1 MKKIRALI
9 VDDEPLAREG
19 IAALLELDPGVEIAG
34 MCGDGRSALEEIRT
48 LRPDLVFL
56 DVQMP
61 ELGGIELLA
70 ELPPAERPA
79 VVFVTA
85 YDHYA
90 VEAFE
95 QHAVDYLVK
104 PFRPARFADSLERAK
119 VQLRQ
124 ADTAEA
130 QRKSEELLQI
140 LRRMEAGGAAARPA
154 PPTPAPGAAA
164 ARLVFKVDG
173 EHLFLEPAGIA
184 WVEAQNEFVKL
195 RVGNQTYRV
204 RDTLQAVEQRLA
216 AGPFVRIH
224 RSFIVNTGH
233 IRKITPTLYG
243 DHDVLMNDG
252 TKLRLSRN
260 FRDRLKVLLGSAT
273 G

>member
-1 MKKIRALI
+1 MKKIRTLI
-9 VDDEPLAREG
+9 IDDEPLAREG
-19 IAALLELDPGVEIAG
+19 IAALLERDAGVEIAG
-34 MCGDGRSALEEIRT
+34 TCGDGRSALAEIRAR
-48 LRPDLVFL
+48 RPDLVFL

-61 ELGGIELLA
+61 ELGGLELLA
-70 ELPPAERPA
+70 ELPAAERPA

-90 VEAFE
+90 VQAFE
-95 QHAVDYLVK
+95 QHAVDYIVK
-104 PFRPARFADSLERAK
+104 PFRPARFAAALARAK
-119 VQLRQ
+119 EQLRL
-124 ADTAEA
+124 ADTAAA
-130 QRKSEELLQI
+130 QRKSGELLEL
-140 LRRMEAGGAAARPA
+140 LRRMEAGAAAERPA
-154 PPTPAPGAAA
+154 APAAGPVPAA

-173 EHLFLEPAGIA
+173 EHLFLEPASIA

-195 RVGNQTYRV
+195 RVGPQTYRV

-233 IRKITPTLYG
+233 IKKITPTLYG

-260 FRDRLKVLLGSAT
+260 FRDKLKVLLGSAAD
-273 G
+273 

>member
-34 MCGDGRSALEEIRT
+34 TCGDGRSALAEIRSQ
-48 LRPDLVFL
+48 RPDLVFL

-61 ELGGIELLA
+61 ELGGLELLA
-70 ELPPAERPA
+70 ALPAEERPA

-90 VEAFE
+90 VQAFE

-104 PFRPARFADSLERAK
+104 PFRPARFAASLDRAK
-119 VQLRQ
+119 AQLRL

-130 QRKSEELLQI
+130 RKKSGELLDL
-140 LRRMEAGGAAARPA
+140 LRRMEAVGAPPRPA
-154 PPTPAPGAAA
+154 APAPASAAAA
-164 ARLVFKVDG
+164 ARVVFKVDG
-173 EHLFLEPAGIA
+173 EHLFLEPASIA

-195 RVGNQTYRV
+195 RVGTQTYRV

-216 AGPFVRIH
+216 SGPFVRIH

-233 IRKITPTLYG
+233 IKKITPTLYG

-260 FRDRLKVLLGSAT
+260 FRDKLKVLLGSAT

>member
-1 MKKIRALI
+1 MKKIRTLI

-19 IAALLELDPGVEIAG
+19 IAALLELDPEVEIAG
-34 MCGDGRSALEEIRT
+34 TCADGRSALAEIRGH
-48 LRPDLVFL
+48 RPDLVFL

-61 ELGGIELLA
+61 ELGGLELLA
-70 ELPPAERPA
+70 QLPEAERPA

-85 YDHYA
+85 YDQYA
-90 VEAFE
+90 VQAFD

-104 PFRPARFADSLERAK
+104 PFRPARFAASLDRAK
-119 VQLRQ
+119 TQLRL
-124 ADTAEA
+124 ADAAEA
-130 QRKSEELLQI
+130 QRKSDELLQI
-140 LRRMEAGGAAARPA
+140 LRRMEAGGAAPRPA
-154 PPTPAPGAAA
+154 VPVPAPAPAA

-173 EHLFLEPAGIA
+173 EHLFLEPASIA
-184 WVEAQNEFVKL
+184 WVEAQNEYVKL
-195 RVGNQTYRV
+195 RVGPQTYRV

-260 FRDRLKVLLGSAT
+260 FRDKLKVLLGSAT